1 MTNIL
6 SIITFL
12 PLVSALILAVFLR
25 GDDAAANRN
34 AKWLALIAT
43 TATFLISLT
52 VLFGFDP
59 ANTGFQFVEDR
70 NWIMGLRYKMGVD
83 GISVLFV
90 MLTTFL
96 MPITILS
103 TWDVDKRVKEYMIAF
118 LVLEGLMIGVFTALD
133 LILFYLFFEAG
144 LIPMFL
150 IIGIWGGANRIYAAF
165 KFFLYTFI
173 GSVLMLVAM
182 VVMYRA
188 AGTTDIEQLLA
199 FNFSSE
205 PLHFLGWTIFG
216 GMQTLLFLAFFAS
229 FAVKMPMWPV
239 HTWLPDAHVQAPTAG
254 SVVLA
259 AVLLKMGGYGF
270 LRFSLPMFP
279 VAADIFQPVI
289 FWLSA
294 IAIVYTSLVALVQS
308 DMKKLIAYSSVAHM
322 GYVTMGFFTA
332 NQIGVDGAIFQ
343 MLSHG
348 FISGALFLLVGVIY
362 DRMHTREI
370 DAYGGLV
377 SRMPKYALVFMF
389 FTMANVGLPGTS
401 GFVGEFLTLLGT
413 FRENTWVA
421 TIATSGVILSAAYG
435 LWLYRRVTL
444 GALVKESLKSI
455 TDMTPR
461 ERWIFVPL
469 IVMTLWLG
477 IYPRA
482 VTDITGPSVNALVTH
497 VHAATEGM
505 PEDPAAYRVV
515 EATTGADTA
524 AAAH

>member
-12 PLVSALILAVFLR
+12 PLVAALILAVFLR
-25 GDDAAANRN
+25 GDDEASRRN

-43 TATFLISLT
+43 SATFLISLY

-70 NWIMGLRYKMGVD
+70 VWIMGLRYKMGVD
-83 GISVLFV
+83 GISILFV

-96 MPITILS
+96 MPLTILS
-103 TWDVDKRVKEYMIAF
+103 TWEVENRVKDYMIAF

-150 IIGIWGGANRIYAAF
+150 IIGIWGGQNRIYAAF
-165 KFFLYTFI
+165 KFFLYTFL

-182 VVMYRA
+182 ITMYRA
-188 AGTTDIEQLLA
+188 AGTTDIVQLLE
-199 FNFSSE
+199 FDFSST

-216 GMQTLLFLAFFAS
+216 GLQTLLFLAFLAS

-279 VAADIFQPVI
+279 VASEIFQPVI

-294 IAIVYTSLVALVQS
+294 IAIVYTSLVALAQT

-322 GYVTMGFFTA
+322 GYVTMGIFAA
-332 NQIGVDGAIFQ
+332 NQVGVDGAIFQ

-377 SRMPKYALVFMF
+377 NRMPKYALVFMF

-413 FRENTWVA
+413 FRENTWVGLVAA
-421 TIATSGVILSAAYG
+421 TGVIFSAAYA

-444 GALVKESLKSI
+444 GALIKESLKSI

-477 IYPRA
+477 VYPRV
-482 VTDITGPSVNALVTH
+482 VTNITGPSVEALVTN
-497 VHAATEGM
+497 VAAATADM
-505 PEDPAAYRVV
+505 PEDPAAYRVA
-515 EATTGADTA
+515 EATAEADA
-524 AAAH
+524 AAAEH

>member
-1 MTNIL
+1 MTNLL

-12 PLVSALILAVFLR
+12 PIVAAGILALFLR
-25 GDDAAANRN
+25 GEDEAAQRN

-43 TATFLISLT
+43 TATFLISLF
-52 VLFGFDP
+52 VLAGFDP
-59 ANTGFQFVEDR
+59 ADTGFQFVEDHP
-70 NWIMGLRYKMGVD
+70 WIMGLRSKMGVD

-90 MLTTFL
+90 LLTTFL
-96 MPITILS
+96 MPLTILS
-103 TWDVDKRVKEYMIAF
+103 TWDVKTRVKEYMIAF

-150 IIGIWGGANRIYAAF
+150 IIGIWGGANRIYATF
-165 KFFLYTFI
+165 KFFLYTFL

-182 VVMYRA
+182 IAMARM
-188 AGTTDIEQLLA
+188 AGTTDIAVLLDPARTA
-199 FNFSSE
+199 FPSE
-205 PLHFLGWTIFG
+205 TVRVLGLTIPG
-216 GMQTLLFLAFFAS
+216 GVQTLLFLAFFAS

-279 VAADIFQPVI
+279 VASDLLQPLV
-289 FWLSA
+289 FWMSA
-294 IAIVYTSLVALVQS
+294 IAIVYTSLVALAQT

-322 GYVTMGFFTA
+322 GYVTMGVFAA
-332 NQIGVDGAIFQ
+332 NQQGLDGAIFQ

-348 FISGALFLLVGVIY
+348 FISGALFLCVGVIY
-362 DRMHTREI
+362 DRMHTRDI

-377 SRMPKYALVFMF
+377 NRMPVYALVFMF

-401 GFVGEFLTLLGT
+401 GFVGEFLTLMGT
-413 FRENTWVA
+413 FKANTWVA
-421 TIATSGVILSAAYG
+421 FVAATGVILSAGYA

-444 GALVKESLKSI
+444 GALIKESLRTI

-461 ERWIFVPL
+461 EKWVFVPL
-469 IVMTLWLG
+469 IAMTLYLG
-477 IYPRA
+477 VYPRA
-482 VTDITGPSVNALVTH
+482 VTDITGPAVQALLVNYHDALPHDGRDGLAVT
-497 VHAATEGM
+497 A
-505 PEDPAAYRVV
+505 R
-515 EATTGADTA
+515 ADTTDA
-524 AAAH
+524 SH

>member
-12 PLVSALILAVFLR
+12 PIVAALILAIFLR
-25 GDDAAANRN
+25 GDDESSQRN

-43 TATFLISLT
+43 SATFVISLY

-70 NWIMGLRYKMGVD
+70 NWIFGLRYKMGVD

-90 MLTTFL
+90 LLTTFL

-103 TWDVDKRVKEYMIAF
+103 TWEVKARVKEYMIAF

-150 IIGIWGGANRIYAAF
+150 IIGIWGGQNRIYAAF
-165 KFFLYTFI
+165 KFFLYTFL

-182 VVMYRA
+182 ITMYRA

-199 FNFSSE
+199 FDFSSS
-205 PLHFLGWTIFG
+205 PIHFLGWTIFG

-279 VAADIFQPVI
+279 IASDIFQPFV

-294 IAIVYTSLVALVQS
+294 IAIVYTSLVALAQS
-308 DMKKLIAYSSVAHM
+308 DMKKLIAYSSIAHM
-322 GYVTMGFFTA
+322 GYVTMGAFAA
-332 NQIGVDGAIFQ
+332 NQAGVNGAIFQ

-348 FISGALFLLVGVIY
+348 FVSGALFLCVGVIY

-377 SRMPKYALVFMF
+377 NRMPKYALIFMF

-413 FRENTWVA
+413 FRVNTWVA
-421 TIATSGVILSAAYG
+421 FVAATGVILSAAYA

-444 GALVKESLKSI
+444 GALIKESLKTI

-477 IYPRA
+477 IYPRV
-482 VTDITGPSVNALVTH
+482 VTDITGPSVEALVSQYS
-497 VHAATEGM
+497 AATESR
-505 PEDPAAYRVV
+505 PENPAAYRVV
-515 EATTGADTA
+515 EATTAADSA
-524 AAAH
+524 AAEH